1 MIKLNVRKSN
11 VYVVFFPRIAQ
22 EHIFSRSSP
31 SSVSSAGLRE
41 SCSKINLLSSLAR
54 VSRRKRARA
63 CQTASATCCK
73 ARTRWC
79 SRGRCAGVRRPRR
92 ARAQR
97 RPEAI
102 ASCFTGCRPVKPLN
116 CLRAGLPVVVEADER
131 FFCAMSGRLLTEP
144 VRHSSG
150 VTCDRLALND
160 WFSAGGPRRGR
171 QLTHHLSRPA
181 CMLYIAN
188 GAQCL
193 AAQDDQLF

>member
-1 MIKLNVRKSN
+1 MPNRLG
-11 VYVVFFPRIAQ
+11 Y
-22 EHIFSRSSP
+22 
-31 SSVSSAGLRE
+31 
-41 SCSKINLLSSLAR
+41 LLQGANPLVQQGALCWR
-54 VSRRKRARA
+54 
-63 CQTASATCCK
+63 ASA
-73 ARTRWC
+73 
-79 SRGRCAGVRRPRR
+79 
-92 ARAQR
+92 
-97 RPEAI
+97 
-102 ASCFTGCRPVKPLN
+102 GCRPVKPHN
-116 CLRAGLPVVVEADER
+116 GLRAGLPVVVEADER

-188 GAQCL
+188 GAQCF